1 MGSRPV
7 GGKASAKIGGDAP
20 GLPRG
25 RPEGAGG
32 ARLHHLACD
41 AVGALLLVED
51 DVAIAE
57 PLKRAL
63 EREGHEVEWVTDGPV
78 AAERG
83 SAGEHDLVILDLG
96 LPGLD
101 GLEVCRRIRQSAP
114 DLPVMMLT
122 ARGEELDAVV
132 GLDAGA
138 DDYVAKPF
146 RAGELLARVRAL
158 LRRAAGPD
166 VLVAGEVRVDPASRR
181 ASVDGREL
189 DLTPKEFDL
198 LALLVREAGVA
209 VPRERIMTEVWDV
222 NWFGSTKTLDVHVA
236 ALRRK
241 LGGAAD
247 RLTTVRRV
255 GFRFER

>member
-1 MGSRPV
+1 MRPV
-7 GGKASAKIGGDAP
+7 SARAAAAMRRRVMPPGCPGPRRVRASGRQSFGKDRRARAGIARRARSGCTSGPHPAP
-20 GLPRG
+20 SIR
-25 RPEGAGG
+25 
-32 ARLHHLACD
+32 

-63 EREGHEVEWVTDGPV
+63 EREGHEVEWVTDGP
-78 AAERG
+78 AAAQRG

-146 RAGELLARVRAL
+146 RAGELLARVRAR
-158 LRRAAGPD
+158 LRRAAGPE

-198 LALLVREAGVA
+198 LALLVREAGV
-209 VPRERIMTEVWDV
+209 
-222 NWFGSTKTLDVHVA
+222 
-236 ALRRK
+236 
-241 LGGAAD
+241 
-247 RLTTVRRV
+247 
-255 GFRFER
+255 